1 MKGPLRTVLP
11 WLSLAMACGLTW
23 WVLHR
28 PPPAAKW
35 LEAEAPPAAAAG
47 EAFPARLRI
56 VRLPPGI
63 PPDPLQVSVHL
74 HARSLWGG
82 WHYVAEAKPQPM
94 VAGRWL
100 RFDVPVPPDVDLY
113 RAFVLVFLSPD
124 GQWDNRVYYMRSRI
138 FRVHPAALGTP
149 KQMKPLVFLDRG
161 PVYPPPRVDS
171 AAARFAIALGWLAC
185 ALAWWRRM
193 RPLHRA
199 ASVLAAL
206 ALAASVG
213 HIFSAGSALAGAVRS
228 FVIAHGWYE
237 LRYGY
242 QQILTLAA
250 LFAAGALVIMAWKR
264 MRTVPLRLGIAGLG
278 LYAAVTLAALVS
290 MHEMD
295 ALLAVPLLSVPL
307 LQVVQLSA
315 VALALLGALLPARA
329 E

>member
-1 MKGPLRTVLP
+1 
-11 WLSLAMACGLTW
+11 
-23 WVLHR
+23 
-28 PPPAAKW
+28 
-35 LEAEAPPAAAAG
+35 
-47 EAFPARLRI
+47 
-56 VRLPPGI
+56 
-63 PPDPLQVSVHL
+63 
-74 HARSLWGG
+74 
-82 WHYVAEAKPQPM
+82 
-94 VAGRWL
+94 
-100 RFDVPVPPDVDLY
+100 
-113 RAFVLVFLSPD
+113 
-124 GQWDNRVYYMRSRI
+124 
-138 FRVHPAALGTP
+138 
-149 KQMKPLVFLDRG
+149 
-161 PVYPPPRVDS
+161 
-171 AAARFAIALGWLAC
+171 
-185 ALAWWRRM
+185 M

-329 E
+329 A